1 MSPLPEAG
9 EDMDAKGLWVRWGTV
24 SGSSEKTAGH
34 PGDSPLAGET
44 HGQAIL
50 LEPEPGVGPQ
60 NDPET

>member
-1 MSPLPEAG
+1 
-9 EDMDAKGLWVRWGTV
+9 MDAKGLRVRRGAV
-24 SGSSEKTAGH
+24 SGSSEKMAGH
-34 PGDSPLAGET
+34 PGDGPLAGET